1 MGAKSMRENKF
12 KRKRPKKQRHLP
24 ATALKSGAGLLAL
37 SALSLLY
44 IFCYDLVTQC
54 DYLKTNEII
63 VVGHKRLSEN
73 LIRQQAGIAPG
84 MNILAFNLALA
95 RKSLLVHPW
104 IAEADIRRVIPAGIR
119 IRIKEHRAVAVI
131 DLGRKYL
138 INEVGVIFKELDPA
152 DPGGLPI
159 IRGLRYADIQIDY
172 GATPL
177 IGSLKSPAVSN
188 EQNPTAPKLSTG
200 NVYDAV
206 VAVLALGNSPDS
218 VLPNRQINQIRVD
231 REIGLTLHAFNRT
244 KTILL
249 GFNEYAG
256 KYAML
261 NTIMR
266 HMKSGNAW
274 HFEDIKWIDLKNLN
288 RIVINPF
295 RNKEKQ

>member
-12 KRKRPKKQRHLP
+12 KRKRPKKQRHLS

-37 SALSLLY
+37 CALSLFY

-73 LIRQQAGIAPG
+73 LIRQQTGIAPG

-95 RKSLLVHPW
+95 RKSLLAHPW

-177 IGSLKSPAVSN
+177 TGSLKSPAVSI
-188 EQNPTAPKLSTG
+188 EEKPTAPKLSTK

-231 REIGLTLHAFNRT
+231 REIGLTLHAFNHT